1 MSEKSTFTIRNKLY
15 SYIYMTN
22 TQMHIKFTTYFSKD
36 RLLIRT
42 KDNVHIGS
50 FYAVLNW
57 QVNIDFLINKQGI
70 MDIM

>member
-1 MSEKSTFTIRNKLY
+1 
-15 SYIYMTN
+15 MTN

-42 KDNVHIGS
+42 KDNMHIGS